1 MRLLKLTGNELRK
14 KFLDFFAGKEHLVL
28 PSYPLVPENDP
39 TLLLIGAGMAPFK
52 AFFTGKVNPPKTRIS
67 TCQKCVRTGD
77 IENVGRTARHHTFFE
92 MLGNFSFGDYFK
104 REAIFWGW
112 EFLTKE
118 LEMSPE
124 RLWIT
129 IHTEDDEAFDIW
141 HKEVGIPAERIVR
154 MSDNFWEIGPG
165 PCGPCSELYYDLGE
179 ERGCDNPDCAV
190 GCDCDRYL
198 EIWNLVFTQYDR
210 DEEGNYTPLVKKN
223 IDTGAG
229 LERIASVLQGKP
241 SNFETD
247 LLFPIIEHT
256 CKVGNLQY
264 GNNAKTDVSL
274 KVIADHARSM
284 AIMIGDGILPS
295 NEGRGYVLRRIL
307 RRAVRH
313 GRLLGITDIF
323 LADTLDVV
331 LEIFAQAFPE
341 LVEKRAYIQQV
352 IRQEEER
359 FQATLAQGL
368 ELLSREIE
376 ALKAAQIDVLEGKT
390 AFKLYD
396 TFGFPWELTAEILE
410 EQQLQMDKAGFD
422 AAMREQRERA
432 RAARSE
438 AEVQVVIPDL
448 SALQL
453 ESCVY
458 DEAAQNGKTIAMWKD
473 GALCETAADG
483 DDIAIITD
491 KTSFYAEG
499 GGQVGDSGFFQSD
512 MVKIEIIQTKKLPDG
527 TSYHI
532 GKVLEGSLKLGETVK
547 LQPDMLR
554 KEATARNHTAT
565 HLLHASL
572 KKILGEHV
580 NQAGSQVAPDRLRFD
595 FSHFSALSAAQLREI
610 EIAVNEAIFAAD
622 EVAIIE
628 TSQSA
633 AKEMGAMALFGEK
646 YGDSVRVVCVGD
658 VSKELCGGTHVKN
671 IAQIGCFKIVG
682 ESSVGA
688 GIRRIEAITGRG
700 ALQYMHEQEDLLE
713 KAAGLVKARASELP
727 VKIETLLETQHELAQ
742 QIKQLEKKLAK
753 GEVSELLQQGKV
765 INELNIVVGAVAASD
780 ADNLRD
786 IADMVKAEIKE
797 GFILLAAVIE
807 EKINFV
813 AMATPKA
820 IAQGLH
826 AGKVIKEAAKTA
838 GGGGGGKP
846 EMAQAG
852 GKDANKLAESLLVAS
867 ETVEKALQD

>member
-1 MRLLKLTGNELRK
+1 MLNLTGNELRK

-129 IHTEDDEAFDIW
+129 IHTEDDEAFEIW
-141 HKEVGIPAERIVR
+141 NKEVGIPAERIIR
-154 MSDNFWEIGPG
+154 MADNFWEIGPG

-179 ERGCDNPDCAV
+179 ERGCGSPDCAV

-247 LLFPIIEHT
+247 LLFPIIDHT
-256 CKVGNLQY
+256 CKIGSLQY
-264 GNNAKTDVSL
+264 GVNPKTDVSL

-323 LADTLDVV
+323 LADTLAVV
-331 LEIFAQAFPE
+331 LKIFAEAFPE
-341 LVEKRAYIQQV
+341 LVEKRAYIEQV

-376 ALKAAQIDVLEGKT
+376 AMKEAGKSVLEGRT

-396 TFGFPWELTAEILE
+396 TFGFPWELTLEILE

-422 AAMREQRERA
+422 AAMLEQRERA

-438 AEVQVVIPDL
+438 AEVQVTIPDL
-448 SALQL
+448 SSLQL
-453 ESCVY
+453 DGCSY
-458 DEAAQNGKTIAMWKD
+458 DEKAVSAKIIAMWKE
-473 GALCETAADG
+473 GNLCSDAADG
-483 DDIAIITD
+483 EDVAVIADT
-491 KTSFYAEG
+491 TSFYAEG
-499 GGQVGDSGFFQSD
+499 GGQVGDCGFLQAE
-512 MVKIEIIQTKKLPDG
+512 MGKLEIVQTKKLPDG
-527 TSYHI
+527 TIYHI
-532 GKVLEGSLKLGETVK
+532 GKVVEGCLKLGESVK
-547 LQPDMLR
+547 LLPDLAR
-554 KEATARNHTAT
+554 KQATARNHTAT
-565 HLLHASL
+565 HLLHAAL
-572 KKILGEHV
+572 KKVLGEHV

-595 FSHFSALSAAQLREI
+595 FSHFAALSQAELREI

-622 EVAIIE
+622 EVSIIE

-646 YGDSVRVVCVGD
+646 YGEKVRVVCIGD
-658 VSKELCGGTHVKN
+658 ISKELCGGTHVKN
-671 IAQIGCFKIVG
+671 VAQIGCFKIAG

-688 GIRRIEAITGRG
+688 GIRRIEALTGKG
-700 ALQYMHEQEDLLE
+700 TLEYLHQQEDLIE
-713 KAAGLVKARASELP
+713 EASGLLKARATDLP
-727 VKIETLLETQHELAQ
+727 AKIEALLEKQHELNL
-742 QIKQLEKKLAK
+742 QISQLEKKLAT
-753 GEVSELLQQGKV
+753 GEVGELLEKRLLLNDLSIV
-765 INELNIVVGAVAASD
+765 IGAVSASD

-797 GFILLAAVIE
+797 GFVLLGAVIE

-820 IAQGLH
+820 IANGAH
-826 AGKVIKEAAKTA
+826 SGKVIKEAAQTA

-852 GKDANKLAESLLVAS
+852 GKDPSKLAASLEVAKAA
-867 ETVEKALQD
+867 VEKALKA